1 MTLLNRVPFWQYA
14 GRALFALAALLLLS
28 QLLVLGAYAA
38 NLLAFPFDYDQGEGY
53 ELEAARYLSRLQLPY
68 QDVDTFPYYGSH
80 YPPLFHILLVPFVWL
95 FGPAYWY
102 GRAFS
107 LLCALLTAGA
117 IGYAV
122 RRESGNR
129 SIAALAALAFLASN
143 TVYHQAPLF
152 RHHPLMV
159 LLETLAVVC
168 LASAP
173 GAVAKLP
180 CRRLALSFALVIAA
194 GYAKQLAL
202 FTAMAMGGY
211 LLLRAPRRAWRWG
224 LASALVGIAVF
235 AAFYLL
241 SGGEWWRQIII
252 SNANRPAIEHAWRL
266 ARLWLRVH
274 GWLIGPAALLV
285 CFELYF
291 ARFSLYSLWFVS
303 AALFGGISSGGWGAG
318 DNYYMT
324 VIAATCI
331 LSGIFAARMLDA
343 KWCFSQPRS
352 TNTRPT
358 TNVYGRALS
367 RLAPLARIC
376 RGPLALLPP
385 LLYLGYALTVL
396 HIPTDAPGFRQL
408 AQLLGREANV
418 LPGRPFYDGARTAL
432 GHYPPGYSNIG
443 HFTTTEDIQAGW
455 QIVEWLR
462 EVEDPVIS
470 EDAGFAIRAGKQVVT
485 QPPLLWNLA
494 ERDHYDSAA
503 LIAQLAEREF
513 GAIVLRAPFFP
524 ADVEAAIYEHYE
536 TVAAIPMNGFNYRI
550 LEPRAP

>member
-1 MTLLNRVPFWQYA
+1 M
-14 GRALFALAALLLLS
+14 AALLLLS

-53 ELEAARYLSRLQLPY
+53 ELEAARYLSKFQLPY

-102 GRAFS
+102 GRALS

-122 RRESGNR
+122 WRESGR
-129 SIAALAALAFLASN
+129 RGIAALAALAFLASN

-159 LLETLAVVC
+159 LLETMAIVS

-173 GAVAKLP
+173 GPIATLP
-180 CRRLALSFALVIAA
+180 RGRLALSFALVIAA

-202 FTAMAMGGY
+202 FTAIAMGAY

-224 LASALVGIAVF
+224 LASALAGSAIFV
-235 AAFYLL
+235 AFYLL

-274 GWLIGPAALLV
+274 GWLIAPAALLV

-291 ARFSLYSLWFVS
+291 ARLSLYSLWFVC

-324 VIAATCI
+324 AIAATCI
-331 LSGIFAARMLDA
+331 LSGIFAARVLDA
-343 KWCFSQPRS
+343 RWHLP
-352 TNTRPT
+352 P
-358 TNVYGRALS
+358 NVYGRAIS
-367 RLAPLARIC
+367 HLAPLVRIC
-376 RGPLALLPP
+376 RGPLTLLPP

-408 AQLLGREANV
+408 AQLLGREANA

-443 HFTTTEDIQAGW
+443 HFTTAEDIEAGW

-462 EVEDPVIS
+462 ETEAAVIS
-470 EDAGFAIRAGKQVVT
+470 EDAGFAIRSGKQVIT

-494 ERDHYDSAA
+494 ERDHYDSVA

-524 ADVEAAIYEHYE
+524 AEVEAAIYAHYE

>member
-1 MTLLNRVPFWQYA
+1 MAT
-14 GRALFALAALLLLS
+14 LLLLS

-53 ELEAARYLSRLQLPY
+53 ELEAARYLSKFQLPY

-102 GRAFS
+102 GRALS

-122 RRESGNR
+122 WRESGQR
-129 SIAALAALAFLASN
+129 GIAALAALAFLASN

-159 LLETLAVVC
+159 LLETLAIVS

-173 GAVAKLP
+173 GPIATLP
-180 CRRLALSFALVIAA
+180 RRRLALSFALVIAA

-202 FTAMAMGGY
+202 FTAIAMGAY

-224 LASALVGIAVF
+224 LASALAGSAIFV
-235 AAFYLL
+235 AFYLL

-274 GWLIGPAALLV
+274 GWLIAPAALLV

-291 ARFSLYSLWFVS
+291 ARLSLYSLWFVC

-324 VIAATCI
+324 AIVATCI
-331 LSGIFAARMLDA
+331 LSGIFAARVLDA
-343 KWCFSQPRS
+343 RWRLP
-352 TNTRPT
+352 P
-358 TNVYGRALS
+358 NVYGRAIS
-367 RLAPLARIC
+367 HLAPLARIC

-408 AQLLGREANV
+408 AQLLGREANA
-418 LPGRPFYDGARTAL
+418 LPGRPFYDGARTSL

-443 HFTTTEDIQAGW
+443 HFTTAEDIEAGW

-462 EVEDPVIS
+462 ETEAAVIS
-470 EDAGFAIRAGKQVVT
+470 EDAGFAIRSGKQVIT

-494 ERDHYDSAA
+494 ERDHYDSVA

-524 ADVEAAIYEHYE
+524 AEVEAAIYAHYE